1 MIHLIT
7 NDDWLDMAQ
16 CSIIDLS
23 PPTPPR
29 IGFNPPSV
37 GGFFLAKI
45 SVSERR
51 MLEAYCVDAR
61 VDGYRYLSSLRTAEA
76 ELPP

>member
-1 MIHLIT
+1 
-7 NDDWLDMAQ
+7 
-16 CSIIDLS
+16 
-23 PPTPPR
+23 
-29 IGFNPPSV
+29 
-37 GGFFLAKI
+37 
-45 SVSERR
+45 